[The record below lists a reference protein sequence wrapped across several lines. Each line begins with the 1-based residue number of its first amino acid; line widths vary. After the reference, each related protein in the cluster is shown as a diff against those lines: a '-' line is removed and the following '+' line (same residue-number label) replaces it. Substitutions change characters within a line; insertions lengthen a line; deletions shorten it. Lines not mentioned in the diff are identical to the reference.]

1 MRRVDRTKLRL
12 IREAIEDNI
21 DGAQRTR
28 AGLSAPPRRIVPL
41 SLFGSML
48 IASIVYLSAPLPVVS
63 EGVPLPPDAV
73 SLMSTVGRAHAVS
86 LSPGVDVPRSVPR
99 RVNRSVFPLAVR
111 RIVVDPGH
119 GGAQQ
124 GAVSDTGVAEKDIT
138 LDIGQRLRPLLEAA
152 GFDVKMTRER
162 DQTLSLEDRVAFANA
177 SGADLFVSIH
187 VNWIARREIRP
198 LETYHAGPT
207 DDPAALRVAS
217 LENQESGYSLAD
229 YRRLLERIYLDA
241 RRDESRTLARSV
253 NGELYRELSRVN
265 PAIENRGVKTAP
277 FIVLIGTEMPAI
289 LVEVSSLS
297 NRDEVGLLTRGDYRE
312 QVAVALLRGIEA
324 YAKDLNGVHK
334 EGR

>member
-1 MRRVDRTKLRL
+1 
-12 IREAIEDNI
+12 
-21 DGAQRTR
+21 
-28 AGLSAPPRRIVPL
+28 
-41 SLFGSML
+41 
-48 IASIVYLSAPLPVVS
+48 
-63 EGVPLPPDAV
+63 
-73 SLMSTVGRAHAVS
+73 
-86 LSPGVDVPRSVPR
+86 
-99 RVNRSVFPLAVR
+99 
-111 RIVVDPGH
+111 
-119 GGAQQ
+119 
-124 GAVSDTGVAEKDIT
+124 
-138 LDIGQRLRPLLEAA
+138 
-152 GFDVKMTRER
+152 
-162 DQTLSLEDRVAFANA
+162 
-177 SGADLFVSIH
+177 
-187 VNWIARREIRP
+187 
-198 LETYHAGPT
+198 
-207 DDPAALRVAS
+207 LRVAS